1 MPVRPAVIT
10 TPTVAR
16 DSAGHRA
23 TRKELTR
30 VRMPPSSRITAN
42 ARLLTVSDR
51 IIAEDDAAGA
61 VDAGQHADR
70 REDHRDRN
78 TEPGRK

>member
-1 MPVRPAVIT
+1 
-10 TPTVAR
+10 
-16 DSAGHRA
+16 
-23 TRKELTR
+23 
-30 VRMPPSSRITAN
+30 MPPSSRITAN

-70 REDHRDRN
+70 RKITVIGIPSREENELSRMLAPTSTAPMTN
-78 TEPGRK
+78 KLLMVLASKISFS

>member
-1 MPVRPAVIT
+1 
-10 TPTVAR
+10 
-16 DSAGHRA
+16 
-23 TRKELTR
+23 
-30 VRMPPSSRITAN
+30 MPPSSRITAN

-70 REDHRDRN
+70 RKITGIGIPSREENELSRMLAPTSTAPMTN
-78 TEPGRK
+78 KLLMVLASKISFS